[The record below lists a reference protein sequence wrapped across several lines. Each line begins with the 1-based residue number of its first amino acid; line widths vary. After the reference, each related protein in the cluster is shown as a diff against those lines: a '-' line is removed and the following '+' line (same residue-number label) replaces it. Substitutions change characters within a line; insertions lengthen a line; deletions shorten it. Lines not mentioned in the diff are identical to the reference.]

1 MRTSCYGNRK
11 IRIKSQTYCQTLKV
25 TKKSPKNRF
34 VVQLSTFNQCFFFK
48 FLNLTFEVSGALGQI
63 CSTEAQHKMVKQ
75 LLDQRAVPG
84 SNRFFIGL
92 ELEDAEDCALQGLV
106 DMGWVARKENDD
118 YSYQL
123 TMEPFRLMKIQFCL
137 QTPFRVFQRRAEL
150 PIANATAFELVLEIQ
165 HMGFEFKNISNR
177 DRKKYSLYFEQG
189 AWVQHILIHF
199 VCVVCGSSSVHWV
212 HDQKL
217 RSIVTFHS
225 FPSCKHLQP
234 SLSPSKGYKK
244 ALTIMRC
251 YCL

>member
-1 MRTSCYGNRK
+1 M
-11 IRIKSQTYCQTLKV
+11 
-25 TKKSPKNRF
+25 
-34 VVQLSTFNQCFFFK
+34 
-48 FLNLTFEVSGALGQI
+48 NLTFEVSGALDQI
-63 CSTEAQHKMVKQ
+63 CSTEAQHKMVKK

-137 QTPFRVFQRRAEL
+137 QTPFRVFQRRTEL
-150 PIANATAFELVLEIQ
+150 PIANATAFELVLELQ

-199 VCVVCGSSSVHWV
+199 VCVVCGSSPVHWV

-234 SLSPSKGYKK
+234 SLSPSKGFKKK
-244 ALTIMRC
+244 ANNHVMLLSLT
-251 YCL
+251 LTLFTKEV